1 MTTFTM
7 EEFNP
12 TKEQLLQLAD
22 SYRHLSIASA
32 DDEEWKELVKVARK
46 ELVSKRTEIEKT
58 GKRLREW
65 ALKFQKDVIAKE
77 KEYISI
83 IEPVE
88 LYLKSEEKRI
98 ADEEETNNRKESLP
112 LRKQELL
119 DIGITDYQD
128 EFLLS
133 MSGTEFS
140 EFVGREKTRLF
151 DEKIQKDKEEEQKKQ
166 REQELEKAK
175 LEAAAKATKD
185 AEEKIARE
193 KQQAEEAQKRV
204 EQQKI
209 EDQKK
214 LEAQEEYQ
222 KFLSDN
228 WYGDDGTWYIL
239 VEWSTRTLCRK
250 IATFTFDK

>member
-1 MTTFTM
+1 M

-22 SYRHLSIASA
+22 SYKHLSIANI
-32 DDEEWKELVKVARK
+32 DDEEGKELVKVARK

-98 ADEEETNNRKESLP
+98 ADEEETNNRKASLP

-119 DIGITDYQD
+119 DIGISDYQD

-133 MSGTEFS
+133 MSGQEFS
-140 EFVGREKTRLF
+140 EFIGREKTRLF
-151 DEKIQKDKEEEQKKQ
+151 DEKLQKDREEEQKKL
-166 REQELEKAK
+166 RELELEKAK
-175 LEAAAKATKD
+175 QEAAAKATKD
-185 AEEKIARE
+185 AEDRIARE
-193 KQQAEEAQKRV
+193 AQQAEEKRKK
-204 EQQKI
+204 EQQQKL
-209 EDQKK
+209 EEQKK
-214 LEAQEEYQ
+214 LEWQAQYQ

-228 WYGDDGTWYIL
+228 WYGDDGNWYIL
-239 VEWSTRTLCRK
+239 VEWNTRTICRK
-250 IATFTFDK
+250 IATFTFNE